1 MLGAKNTKV
10 SIPSG
15 VISTPA
21 PSHDSAEAPEK
32 ESDSFGQAMSQKVC
46 KPE

>member
-21 PSHDSAEAPEK
+21 PSHDPAEAPGK
-32 ESDSFGQAMSQKVC
+32 ESDSFGQARARKAC
-46 KPE
+46 KSE

>member
-1 MLGAKNTKV
+1 MLGAKNTEV

-21 PSHDSAEAPEK
+21 PSHDSAEAPGK
-32 ESDSFGQAMSQKVC
+32 ESDSFGQAMALKVC
-46 KPE
+46 ELE